1 MTGAGIVA
9 IKRMLDLTDSEIGA
23 MQTSTDLNYRI
34 IWLGTEFIMM
44 TEFIVM
50 YGWHWNR
57 LFRDECLRGD

>member
-1 MTGAGIVA
+1 
-9 IKRMLDLTDSEIGA
+9 MLNLTASEIAA

-57 LFRDECLRGD
+57 LFRDECIRGD